1 MRQVMLSH
9 VIKCVAIVVVTISTA
24 CNQREKEQQE
34 RNQNILKIS
43 KSTMGVQEYH
53 RLYKQTLDSL
63 NLWCS
68 EQLPGYQSIWSF
80 NYRLDSVLCFN
91 SQKDRMVTGIL
102 IQCNRLECSM
112 DDVEYLYGAKI
123 KGCWYFFRG
132 GGTMAILR
140 KNYQKDIRSPLS
152 FEKLHELAMNN
163 MFRGYIKKN
172 AAGKWEIN
180 DAFFAAHFEDVG
192 WGDFERYQDTVVNG
206 KRFDNKKEYFENI
219 YMGVV
224 KGNWIRE

>member
-1 MRQVMLSH
+1 
-9 VIKCVAIVVVTISTA
+9 
-24 CNQREKEQQE
+24 
-34 RNQNILKIS
+34 
-43 KSTMGVQEYH
+43 
-53 RLYKQTLDSL
+53 
-63 NLWCS
+63 
-68 EQLPGYQSIWSF
+68 
-80 NYRLDSVLCFN
+80 
-91 SQKDRMVTGIL
+91 
-102 IQCNRLECSM
+102 M